1 MRSWSEAICAS
12 SGLRRHVL
20 TAVLLTAVLS
30 AWAAASSYSVGG
42 DRDAD
47 AVADRDGR
55 GVIVILAD
63 GLTWQDCR
71 VHGGPALARFL
82 SAGSVG
88 CANVRTA
95 DRGDPLLSGCATL
108 GAGRRMTAP
117 ESAGYCLGL
126 REVFQGEAAVDVY
139 LRRMGRLPSWGGP
152 SEGGAGGGLCATA
165 SVCIAWPELERAN
178 SESFYRGQP
187 GLLGESLRRAGM
199 ASAAIGNSD
208 DRALVC
214 RPAVLVAMDARG
226 ATQWADVGVGTVAS
240 DPHAPFGIVCDVR
253 SMAQAAASASVVAA
267 GTATGAGAMPAAAA
281 VVLDMGDFARLR
293 RYAVNLSPEAYD
305 AQLRLCYER
314 LDALLVELERFLG
327 PPSERLAYF
336 LVSPSSESGLA
347 PVAIAGWSYGA
358 GLLTSPTTRRAG
370 LVTNLD
376 IAPTI
381 LAGLGVDP
389 AWECDGAAMAQAPG
403 ATGSMG
409 AAPGSADSAGSA
421 SATDAPGGLADN
433 VALAMSME
441 QTLALAART
450 RGPVLRLF
458 IGLLVVAVFGL
469 LGVIVLRRRAP
480 RWAMRSVRA
489 LLVAAGSAPLML
501 LAGPV
506 VGVSGTAASSVLLIA
521 GCAVM
526 ALLAVRVFG
535 SAVRSVV
542 ALSGATAVVIAAD
555 ALTGGRLASTS
566 LLGHSA
572 VLGARY
578 YGIGNELMGVLVGS
592 AAVAGAGLSRM
603 TWPSATAAATAL
615 IMLGHPRTGANF
627 GGMVSA
633 AVTSAV
639 IAAMAA
645 RRLPLST
652 GSARFRHA
660 RVAGLA
666 GACLVALGASAALIL
681 WDAHSPEASHIGR
694 AWRALTQQPGGPR
707 QLAAIVVRKL
717 AMNIRLLKYT
727 AWTQVLIAFLA
738 ILGAMVAGAH
748 GVFQRFKRD
757 HLSLYDALMGGLAGA
772 LAAMAVNDSGVVA
785 CATLAMMPTLAIL
798 GYAADEL
805 AGRRAAP
812 GSD

>member
-1 MRSWSEAICAS
+1 M
-12 SGLRRHVL
+12 L

-30 AWAAASSYSVGG
+30 AWAAAGDYSIRG
-42 DRDAD
+42 DRD

-55 GVIVILAD
+55 RAVVILAD

-82 SAGSVG
+82 SAASVG

-95 DRGDPLLSGCATL
+95 DRGDLLLSACATL
-108 GAGRRMTAP
+108 GAGRRMTAS

-126 REVFQGEAAVDVY
+126 SEVFQGEAAVDVY
-139 LRRMGRLPSWGGP
+139 LRRMGRLPSWGDL
-152 SEGGAGGGLCATA
+152 SEGGADDGSWATA
-165 SVCIAWPELERAN
+165 SVCIAQPELERAN
-178 SESFYRGQP
+178 AESSYKGLP

-199 ASAAIGNSD
+199 ACAAIGNSD

-226 ATQWADVGVGTVAS
+226 ATPWADVGAHTVAS
-240 DPHAPFGIVCDVR
+240 DPHAPFGMVCDVR
-253 SMAQAAASASVVAA
+253 AMAEAAATASATA
-267 GTATGAGAMPAAAA
+267 GTARDAGTMPAAAA
-281 VVLDMGDFARLR
+281 AALVLDMGDFARLR
-293 RYAVNLSPEAYD
+293 RYAVNLSPEAYEV
-305 AQLRLCYER
+305 QLGLCYER
-314 LDALLVELERFLG
+314 LDALFVELERSLG
-327 PPSERLAYF
+327 PPSELLAYV

-347 PVAIAGWSYGA
+347 PAAVAGWSYGA
-358 GLLTSPTTRRAG
+358 GLLTSLTTRRAG

-389 AWECDGAAMAQAPG
+389 AWECDGSVMAQAAG
-403 ATGSMG
+403 AIGNM
-409 AAPGSADSAGSA
+409 GSAQGSAGA
-421 SATDAPGGLADN
+421 EDAPGGPADN
-433 VALAMSME
+433 VALATLME
-441 QTLALAART
+441 QTLALAAQA

-469 LGVIVLRRRAP
+469 LGVIVFGRRAP
-480 RWAMRSVRA
+480 RWAMRLVRA
-489 LLVAAGSAPLML
+489 LLVAAGSAPLVL
-501 LAGPV
+501 LAEAM
-506 VGVSGTAASSVLLIA
+506 VGARGTAASSILLMA

-526 ALLAVRVFG
+526 AILAVGVFG
-535 SAVRSVV
+535 SAMWSVV
-542 ALSGATAVVIAAD
+542 VLSGATAVVIAAD

-603 TWPSATAAATAL
+603 TWPSAMAAATTM
-615 IMLGHPRTGANF
+615 IMLGHPWIGANF

-633 AVTSAV
+633 AVASAV
-639 IAAMAA
+639 IATMAA
-645 RRLPLST
+645 RRLPPAA
-652 GSARFRHA
+652 GSSRMRHS
-660 RVAGLA
+660 RLVTLA
-666 GACLVALGASAALIL
+666 GACLAALGVSSALIL

-694 AWRALTQQPGGPR
+694 AWRALTQQSGGSG
-707 QLAAIVVRKL
+707 QLAAIVARKL
-717 AMNIRLLKYT
+717 AMNIRLLRYT

-748 GVFQRFKRD
+748 GVFQRFRRD
-757 HLSLYDALMGGLAGA
+757 HLSLYDALIGGLAGA
-772 LAAMAVNDSGVVA
+772 LVAMAVNDSGVVA
-785 CATLAMMPTLAIL
+785 CATLAMMPTLTIL

>member
-1 MRSWSEAICAS
+1 
-12 SGLRRHVL
+12 
-20 TAVLLTAVLS
+20 
-30 AWAAASSYSVGG
+30 
-42 DRDAD
+42 
-47 AVADRDGR
+47 
-55 GVIVILAD
+55 
-63 GLTWQDCR
+63 
-71 VHGGPALARFL
+71 
-82 SAGSVG
+82 
-88 CANVRTA
+88 
-95 DRGDPLLSGCATL
+95 
-108 GAGRRMTAP
+108 MTAP

-139 LRRMGRLPSWGGP
+139 LRRMGRLPSWGDP
-152 SEGGAGGGLCATA
+152 SEDGADGGFWAAA
-165 SVCIAWPELERAN
+165 SICIAWPELERAN
-178 SESFYRGQP
+178 AESSYRGQP
-187 GLLGESLRRAGM
+187 GLLGESLRRAGT

-226 ATQWADVGVGTVAS
+226 ATPWADVGAHTVAS
-240 DPHAPFGIVCDVR
+240 DPHAPFGMVCDVR
-253 SMAQAAASASVVAA
+253 AMAEAAASASAAAA
-267 GTATGAGAMPAAAA
+267 GTATGAVAMPAVAAL
-281 VVLDMGDFARLR
+281 VLDMGDFARLR

-305 AQLRLCYER
+305 AQLGLCYER

-381 LAGLGVDP
+381 LAGLGIDA
-389 AWECDGAAMAQAPG
+389 AWECDGAVMAQAAG
-403 ATGSMG
+403 AIGNAGT
-409 AAPGSADSAGSA
+409 APGP
-421 SATDAPGGLADN
+421 APAKGAPRELDDH
-433 VALAMSME
+433 VALAMHME
-441 QTLALAART
+441 QTLALAARA
-450 RGPVLRLF
+450 RGSVLRLF
-458 IGLLVVAVFGL
+458 IGFLVVAVFGL
-469 LGVIVLRRRAP
+469 LGLIVFRRRAP
-480 RWAMRSVRA
+480 RWAMRLVRV
-489 LLVAAGSAPLML
+489 LLVAAGSAPLVL
-501 LAGPV
+501 LAGPI
-506 VGVSGTAASSVLLIA
+506 VGARGAAASTVLLIA
-521 GCAVM
+521 GCAVT
-526 ALLAVRVFG
+526 ASLAVRVFG
-535 SAVRSVV
+535 SAMWSVV
-542 ALSGATAVVIAAD
+542 VLSGATAIVIAAD

-603 TWPSATAAATAL
+603 TWPSATAAAIAMV
-615 IMLGHPRTGANF
+615 MLGHPCIGANF
-627 GGMVSA
+627 GGMISA
-633 AVTSAV
+633 AVTSVV

-645 RRLPLST
+645 RRLPLAAGPT
-652 GSARFRHA
+652 RLRHA
-660 RVAGLA
+660 RLVTLA
-666 GACLVALGASAALIL
+666 GVCLAALGASAALIL
-681 WDAHSPEASHIGR
+681 WDARSPEASHIGR
-694 AWRALTQQPGGPR
+694 AWRALMQQSGGSG
-707 QLAAIVVRKL
+707 QLAAIVMRKL
-717 AMNIRLLKYT
+717 AMNIRLLRYT

-748 GVFQRFKRD
+748 GVFRRFIRD
-757 HLSLYDALMGGLAGA
+757 HLSLYDALMGGLVGA

-805 AGRRAAP
+805 AGRRTSL

>member
-1 MRSWSEAICAS
+1 
-12 SGLRRHVL
+12 
-20 TAVLLTAVLS
+20 
-30 AWAAASSYSVGG
+30 
-42 DRDAD
+42 
-47 AVADRDGR
+47 
-55 GVIVILAD
+55 
-63 GLTWQDCR
+63 
-71 VHGGPALARFL
+71 
-82 SAGSVG
+82 
-88 CANVRTA
+88 
-95 DRGDPLLSGCATL
+95 
-108 GAGRRMTAP
+108 
-117 ESAGYCLGL
+117 
-126 REVFQGEAAVDVY
+126 
-139 LRRMGRLPSWGGP
+139 
-152 SEGGAGGGLCATA
+152 
-165 SVCIAWPELERAN
+165 
-178 SESFYRGQP
+178 
-187 GLLGESLRRAGM
+187 
-199 ASAAIGNSD
+199 
-208 DRALVC
+208 
-214 RPAVLVAMDARG
+214 
-226 ATQWADVGVGTVAS
+226 
-240 DPHAPFGIVCDVR
+240 
-253 SMAQAAASASVVAA
+253 
-267 GTATGAGAMPAAAA
+267 
-281 VVLDMGDFARLR
+281 
-293 RYAVNLSPEAYD
+293 
-305 AQLRLCYER
+305 
-314 LDALLVELERFLG
+314 
-327 PPSERLAYF
+327 
-336 LVSPSSESGLA
+336 
-347 PVAIAGWSYGA
+347 
-358 GLLTSPTTRRAG
+358 
-370 LVTNLD
+370 
-376 IAPTI
+376 
-381 LAGLGVDP
+381 
-389 AWECDGAAMAQAPG
+389 
-403 ATGSMG
+403 
-409 AAPGSADSAGSA
+409 
-421 SATDAPGGLADN
+421 
-433 VALAMSME
+433 
-441 QTLALAART
+441 
-450 RGPVLRLF
+450 
-458 IGLLVVAVFGL
+458 
-469 LGVIVLRRRAP
+469 
-480 RWAMRSVRA
+480 
-489 LLVAAGSAPLML
+489 
-501 LAGPV
+501 
-506 VGVSGTAASSVLLIA
+506 
-521 GCAVM
+521 M

-535 SAVRSVV
+535 SAMWSVV
-542 ALSGATAVVIAAD
+542 VLSGATAVVIAAD

-603 TWPSATAAATAL
+603 TWPSIAAAATAL
-615 IMLGHPRTGANF
+615 IMLGHPRIGANF

-681 WDAHSPEASHIGR
+681 WDARSPEASHIGR

>member
-1 MRSWSEAICAS
+1 M
-12 SGLRRHVL
+12 
-20 TAVLLTAVLS
+20 TAVVLTAVLS

-42 DRDAD
+42 DRHT
-47 AVADRDGR
+47 VADRDGR
-55 GVIVILAD
+55 RAVVILAD

-82 SAGSVG
+82 SAASVG
-88 CANVRTA
+88 CANVRTV
-95 DRGDPLLSGCATL
+95 DRGDPLLSACATL

-117 ESAGYCLGL
+117 DSAGYCLGL

-139 LRRMGRLPSWGGP
+139 LRRMGRLPSL
-152 SEGGAGGGLCATA
+152 SDLREGRADGGLQARA

-178 SESFYRGQP
+178 AESPYRGKP

-199 ASAAIGNSD
+199 SSAAIGNSD
-208 DRALVC
+208 DRSLVC
-214 RPAVLVAMDARG
+214 RPAGLVAMDVRATVPWSDLGAR
-226 ATQWADVGVGTVAS
+226 TVAS
-240 DPHAPFGIVCDVR
+240 APHAPFGVVCDVR
-253 SMAQAAASASVVAA
+253 AMAEAAATAIATTSASVATD
-267 GTATGAGAMPAAAA
+267 GTETGAEAMPAAAA
-281 VVLDMGDFARLR
+281 LVLDMGDFARLR
-293 RYAVNLSPEAYD
+293 RYAVNLSLEAYD
-305 AQLRLCYER
+305 VQLGLCYER
-314 LDALLVELERFLG
+314 LDTLLVELERFLG
-327 PPSERLAYF
+327 PPSERLAYV
-336 LVSPSSESGLA
+336 LVSPSSPSDLA

-358 GLLTSPTTRRAG
+358 GLLMSPTTRRAG

-381 LAGLGVDP
+381 LAGLGVAP
-389 AWECDGAAMAQAPG
+389 AWECDGAVMVQAAEAIG
-403 ATGSMG
+403 DSG
-409 AAPGSADSAGSA
+409 AAPGSSGAN
-421 SATDAPGGLADN
+421 DAPGGLADN
-433 VALAMSME
+433 VALAMRME
-441 QTLALAART
+441 QTLALAAQT

-469 LGVIVLRRRAP
+469 FAVIVFRRRAP
-480 RWAMRSVRA
+480 GWAMQWARV
-489 LLVAAGSAPLML
+489 LLVAAGSAPFVL
-501 LAGPV
+501 LAEAM
-506 VGVSGTAASSVLLIA
+506 VGVRGTAASSILLMA

-535 SAVRSVV
+535 SAMWSVV
-542 ALSGATAVVIAAD
+542 VLSGATAVVIAAD

-603 TWPSATAAATAL
+603 TWPSAMAAATTM
-615 IMLGHPRTGANF
+615 IMLGHPWIGANF

-633 AVTSAV
+633 AVASAV
-639 IAAMAA
+639 IATMAA
-645 RRLPLST
+645 RRLPPAA
-652 GSARFRHA
+652 GSSRMRHS
-660 RVAGLA
+660 RLITLA
-666 GACLVALGASAALIL
+666 GACLAALGVSSALIL

-694 AWRALTQQPGGPR
+694 AWRALTQQSGGSG
-707 QLAAIVVRKL
+707 QLAAIVARKL
-717 AMNIRLLKYT
+717 AMNIRLLRYT

-748 GVFQRFKRD
+748 GVFQRFRRD
-757 HLSLYDALMGGLAGA
+757 HLSLYDALIGGLAGA
-772 LAAMAVNDSGVVA
+772 LVAMAVNDSGVVA

-805 AGRRAAP
+805 AGRRAGL